1 MRVRSHL
8 EGETTRESR
17 AMVSAS
23 QEQITA
29 IASVS
34 WQRRVADATAF
45 LLCRSPSFPFY
56 ECGKC
61 FQCAQYDYKS
71 LIYLHRCRCD

>member
-45 LLCRSPSFPFY
+45 LLCL
-56 ECGKC
+56 
-61 FQCAQYDYKS
+61 DLHLS
-71 LIYLHRCRCD
+71 LSTNVESAFSAHSMTISC